1 MRGQTDSARG
11 RGGSDEELARRAA
24 RRISE
29 YLATHQGTDP
39 VKIAGELA
47 GDDALI
53 VPREAAVLL
62 ATILGYLAAGEA
74 VHIMPSSAERTTQ
87 QAADYL
93 NVSRPYL
100 IRLLDS
106 GAIPYRL
113 VGTHRRINYE
123 DLRKYRTEDD
133 LERRRAAD
141 ELTQLSQEL
150 GLY

>member
-74 VHIMPSSAERTTQ
+74 VHIMPSSAELHDAAGGGLPERIPPVPD
-87 QAADYL
+87 QAA
-93 NVSRPYL
+93 
-100 IRLLDS
+100 
-106 GAIPYRL
+106 
-113 VGTHRRINYE
+113 
-123 DLRKYRTEDD
+123 
-133 LERRRAAD
+133 
-141 ELTQLSQEL
+141 
-150 GLY
+150 